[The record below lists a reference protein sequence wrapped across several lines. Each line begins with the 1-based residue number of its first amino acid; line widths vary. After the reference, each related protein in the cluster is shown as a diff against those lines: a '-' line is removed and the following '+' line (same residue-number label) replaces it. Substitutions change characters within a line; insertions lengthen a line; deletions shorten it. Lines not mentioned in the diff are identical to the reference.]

1 MGINATIFAYG
12 QTGTGKTYT
21 MMGDEKDPFNEGTSG
36 MIPRAIQSIFNEAML
51 EESVE
56 EVVSGGLEEE
66 KFEDPG

>member
-1 MGINATIFAYG
+1 
-12 QTGTGKTYT
+12 